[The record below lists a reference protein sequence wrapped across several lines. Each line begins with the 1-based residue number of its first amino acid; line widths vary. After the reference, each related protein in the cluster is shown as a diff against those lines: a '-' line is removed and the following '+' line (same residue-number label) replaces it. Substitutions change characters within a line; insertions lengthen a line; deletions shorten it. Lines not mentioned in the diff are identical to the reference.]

1 MVSANPPC
9 SARNVIEKLL
19 FQEFQNFRRMRFRI
33 GNRNPMFFY
42 CAVRSDQRRGPNRP
56 FDGLTL
62 GILPRAPCAVSFHD
76 LHLRIGQ
83 QGERQ
88 VEFGDELIV

>member
-1 MVSANPPC
+1 
-9 SARNVIEKLL
+9 
-19 FQEFQNFRRMRFRI
+19 
-33 GNRNPMFFY
+33 
-42 CAVRSDQRRGPNRP
+42 
-56 FDGLTL
+56 
-62 GILPRAPCAVSFHD
+62 LPRAPCAVSFHD